1 MNWKNR
7 HREDNNGF
15 ATHQPVLEKIISLV
29 DGPILELGCGEGST
43 ELIHHYSV
51 EKKIQV
57 LTIESDKQ
65 WMERYTYLQNENHEF
80 IANENLNEWENLV
93 DEWTEYFVD
102 ESKRWGLV
110 FIDHG
115 EWISRY
121 KCLLKLKDKA
131 DYIILHDSCYYPKN
145 FIFGKILEEKSEYQ
159 CSKNYPKNCGCCHSI
174 NTTKR
179 DYSDTFKYSKEFN
192 SPYGPPTLLG
202 SEKYD
207 IRDLNIDMN

>member
-93 DEWTEYFVD
+93 DEWTEYLKNQPKDRIKKAAETYNIHEDLTNLFFFALPHRYIRHLRP
-102 ESKRWGLV
+102 SKP
-110 FIDHG
+110 
-115 EWISRY
+115 
-121 KCLLKLKDKA
+121 KC
-131 DYIILHDSCYYPKN
+131 
-145 FIFGKILEEKSEYQ
+145 
-159 CSKNYPKNCGCCHSI
+159 
-174 NTTKR
+174 R
-179 DYSDTFKYSKEFN
+179 
-192 SPYGPPTLLG
+192 
-202 SEKYD
+202 
-207 IRDLNIDMN
+207 